1 MGMYDCKFLFYFQFF
16 SLFFLLTLFPWSV
29 DIMKYEALTFFEEYL
44 TVWTEKKKK
53 ICTFNLFPL
62 SGLHYI
68 QCVFKGWC
76 ILSTVQ
82 EKLQSVAIQLVKSTV
97 LSSFSP
103 HKTENCSW
111 QKPVRNLQRKTDDFS
126 PNLLHFTRQKSH
138 LTSNGKM
145 DCFVFLGLP
154 RVAAFFFDKLYHE
167 WTAELNSSSL

>member
-1 MGMYDCKFLFYFQFF
+1 MDGYVRLQVSFLFSVLFSIFF
-16 SLFFLLTLFPWSV
+16 AYALPVVCRYNEIRGTGLLRGIPDCLNR
-29 DIMKYEALTFFEEYL
+29 
-44 TVWTEKKKK
+44 KKKK
-53 ICTFNLFPL
+53 LCTFNLFPL
-62 SGLHYI
+62 TGLHYI

-167 WTAELNSSSL
+167 